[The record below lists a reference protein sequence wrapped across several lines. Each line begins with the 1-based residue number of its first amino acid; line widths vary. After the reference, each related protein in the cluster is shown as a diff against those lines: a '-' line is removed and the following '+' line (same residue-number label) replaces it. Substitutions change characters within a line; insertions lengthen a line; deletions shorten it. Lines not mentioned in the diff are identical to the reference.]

1 LAFKVSAFAELLDIF
16 LPAQCA
22 LCQRPPSVICTDCL
36 KSFESN
42 SRAVHRGELR
52 GASLFEFDE
61 RSSKLIADFKE
72 KGQFAI
78 ANLLIDHLVNGSF
91 RETLLEMEA
100 QALVAVPSSSKSFAK
115 RGFVPAQV
123 IANRLARTLGLQTTS
138 KSLWLTRTANDQA
151 GLDQE
156 ARAENLVGAMKA
168 SIALSGK
175 RVLLVDDIVTTG
187 SSMIEAARAASVV
200 GAEVVGFV
208 TLAETI
214 LKIAPTET
222 KRV

>member
-1 LAFKVSAFAELLDIF
+1 LAFEVTVFDEFLDVF
-16 LPAQCA
+16 LPAQCSICHR
-22 LCQRPPSVICTDCL
+22 LPSVICAECL
-36 KSFESN
+36 KSFEGN
-42 SRAVHRGELR
+42 SRSVQRGELR
-52 GASLFEFDE
+52 GASLFAFDE

-78 ANLLIDHLVNGSF
+78 ANLLIDHLVNDSF
-91 RETLLEMEA
+91 REALLEMNA
-100 QALVAVPSSSKSFAK
+100 DVLVAVPSSSRSFAK

-123 IANRLARTLGLQTTS
+123 IANRLARTLGLKTTT
-138 KSLWLTRTANDQA
+138 KSLWQTRTANDQA

-168 SIALSGK
+168 SIALATK

-187 SSMIEAARAASVV
+187 STLIEAARAASVV
-200 GAEVVGFV
+200 GAQVVGFV

-214 LKIAPTET
+214 LKIAPTEA

>member
-1 LAFKVSAFAELLDIF
+1 MSAFAELLDIF
-16 LPAQCA
+16 LPAQCS
-22 LCQRPPSVICTDCL
+22 LCHRLPSVICSECL
-36 KSFESN
+36 KSFDGN
-42 SRAVHRGELR
+42 SRSVQRGELR
-52 GASLFEFDE
+52 GISLFEFDE

-78 ANLLIDHLVNGSF
+78 ANLLIDHLVNDSF
-91 RETLLEMEA
+91 RETLLEM
-100 QALVAVPSSSKSFAK
+100 QADVLVAVPSSSKGFAK

-123 IANRLARTLGLQTTS
+123 IANRLARTLGFKTTS

-151 GLDQE
+151 GLDQV

-187 SSMIEAARAASVV
+187 SSLIEAARAASVV
-200 GAEVVGFV
+200 GAEVVGFA

-214 LKIAPTET
+214 LKIAPTEP

>member
-1 LAFKVSAFAELLDIF
+1 MQRGV
-16 LPAQCA
+16 
-22 LCQRPPSVICTDCL
+22 LC
-36 KSFESN
+36 
-42 SRAVHRGELR
+42 
-52 GASLFEFDE
+52 GASLFAFDE

-100 QALVAVPSSSKSFAK
+100 EALVAVPSSSKSFAK

-156 ARAENLVGAMKA
+156 SRAENLVGAMKA

-187 SSMIEAARAASVV
+187 SSLIEAARAASVV
-200 GAEVVGFV
+200 GAQVVGFV

-214 LKIAPTET
+214 LKIAPTEA

>member
-1 LAFKVSAFAELLDIF
+1 LAFNVSAFAELLDIF
-16 LPAQCA
+16 LPSQCA
-22 LCQRPPSVICTDCL
+22 LCQRLPSVICAECL
-36 KSFESN
+36 KSFEGN
-42 SRAVHRGELR
+42 SRSVQRGELC
-52 GASLFEFDE
+52 GTSLFVFDE

-100 QALVAVPSSSKSFAK
+100 EALVAVPSSLKSFAK

-138 KSLWLTRTANDQA
+138 KGLWLTRTANDQA

-200 GAEVVGFV
+200 GAQVVGFV

-214 LKIAPTET
+214 LKIAPTEP

>member
-1 LAFKVSAFAELLDIF
+1 MSAFAELLDIF

-36 KSFESN
+36 KSFEGN
-42 SRAVHRGELR
+42 SRAVQRGVLC
-52 GASLFEFDE
+52 GASLFAFDE

-100 QALVAVPSSSKSFAK
+100 EALVAVPSSSKSFAK

-156 ARAENLVGAMKA
+156 SRAENLVGAMKA

-187 SSMIEAARAASVV
+187 SSLIEAARAASVV
-200 GAEVVGFV
+200 GAQVVGFV

-214 LKIAPTET
+214 LKIAPTEA